1 MLLDR
6 YEYVQFEIIVP
17 EKGDIEIVYIK
28 AAKSCTS
35 SCDARSNT
43 TSEVPDERP
52 DRSAICNASHRRVQS
67 WMLINTLI
75 RNTHT

>member
-1 MLLDR
+1 MSLDR

-35 SCDARSNT
+35 SCDARSKT
-43 TSEVPDERP
+43 TRCLLQEQIDPTFAMQ
-52 DRSAICNASHRRVQS
+52 AIRECKVGY
-67 WMLINTLI
+67 L
-75 RNTHT
+75 